1 MLPVGDRNREDKDIE
16 VFLGD
21 RYKWIYKEKLSHHA
35 EAEGTT
41 QKGSIS
47 AENMIKE
54 DEDV

>member
-1 MLPVGDRNREDKDIE
+1 MGDRNREDKDIE